1 MARTPRPAPDPEADA
16 LADLSYEEARDELV
30 AIVARL
36 EGGQA
41 DLAESMRL
49 WERGERLAEHCGR
62 WLDGAQARLTAG
74 DDGDPAGDEPQ
85 PEADAG
91 DEPADTPDDPDAD

>member
-1 MARTPRPAPDPEADA
+1 MARTPRPTPDPEAA
-16 LADLSYEEARDELV
+16 ELADLSYEEARDELV

-49 WERGERLAEHCGR
+49 WERGERLAEHCNR
-62 WLDGAQARLTAG
+62 WLDGAQARLTA
-74 DDGDPAGDEPQ
+74 DDAAPPGGPGIQPAAAGGGGDEP
-85 PEADAG
+85 G
-91 DEPADTPDDPDAD
+91 SDPDPT

>member
-1 MARTPRPAPDPEADA
+1 MARTQRPAPDPEVDA
-16 LADLSYEEARDELV
+16 LADLSYEEARDELI

-62 WLDGAQARLTAG
+62 WLDGAQARLTA
-74 DDGDPAGDEPQ
+74 DGAADRTEPDPQ
-85 PEADAG
+85 PDADPDPDPG
-91 DEPADTPDDPDAD
+91 EPVDPDAA